1 MLFAVTLIA
10 LLIASTEAYDAT
22 YDISKSKRY
31 VQFCGIAYCTDPL
44 FGVNTVDNW
53 SCKTCKNFPNVTAK
67 SFYGTKATDAKGFVA
82 YDGNANEIIVSF
94 SGTDPA
100 SIRNWIDDIDFLKTD
115 YPYCADS
122 GCRVHEG
129 FYRTYTSVDES
140 VKSILNGFVSSHPS
154 ASISVTGH
162 SLGAAMAAFGIAELT
177 YEGHRLNTPYTFGK
191 HEQS

>member
-1 MLFAVTLIA
+1 MLFAVTLVACILVAIA
-10 LLIASTEAYDAT
+10 AYDAN
-22 YDISKSKRY
+22 YDINKSKRY

-82 YDGNANEIIVSF
+82 YDGVANEIIVSF

-100 SIRNWIDDIDFLKTD
+100 SIRNWIDDIDFLKTE
-115 YPYCADS
+115 YPYCSDS
-122 GCRVHEG
+122 GCKVHEG

-140 VKSILNGFVSSHPS
+140 VKSILSGFVSAHPT

-177 YEGHRLNTPYTFGK
+177 YDGYKLNTPYTFGMCI
-191 HEQS
+191 